1 MTIQKIVDTALKES
15 GLENTK
21 IFIDYCQLEEDKEN
35 YVNYMYS
42 SIISRKDIPDSSD
55 SHFGACKKLYDFSE
69 SLKHKLPDDV
79 KSDIYILSN
88 INEYRCNVFPFIL
101 ELRFI
106 KDKNLNS
113 KNNVNIP
120 GQMSLF

>member
-1 MTIQKIVDTALKES
+1 MTIQQIVDTALKES

-21 IFIDYCQLEEDKEN
+21 IFIDYCQLEEDREN
-35 YVNYMYS
+35 YIDYMYS
-42 SIISRKDIPDSSD
+42 SIISKKDLPDSLS

-69 SLKHKLPDDV
+69 SLKSKLPEDV
-79 KSDIYILSN
+79 KTDVYILSN

-106 KDKNLNS
+106 KDKSLNN
-113 KNNVNIP
+113 KNVNIP

>member
-1 MTIQKIVDTALKES
+1 MTIQQIVDTALKES

-21 IFIDYCQLEEDKEN
+21 IFIDYCQTEEDKEN
-35 YVNYMYS
+35 YIDYMYS
-42 SIISRKDIPDSSD
+42 SIISKKDLSD
-55 SHFGACKKLYDFSE
+55 SLNSHFDARKKLYDFSE
-69 SLKHKLPDDV
+69 SLKSKLPDDV

-88 INEYRCNVFPFIL
+88 INEYKCNVYPFIL

-106 KDKNLNS
+106 KDKSSNN
-113 KNNVNIP
+113 KNVNIP

>member
-1 MTIQKIVDTALKES
+1 MTIQQIVDTALKES

-21 IFIDYCQLEEDKEN
+21 IFIDYCQLEEDREN
-35 YVNYMYS
+35 YIDYMYS
-42 SIISRKDIPDSSD
+42 SIISKKDLPDSLNSNFD
-55 SHFGACKKLYDFSE
+55 ARKKLYDFSE
-69 SLKHKLPDDV
+69 SLKRKLPDDV

-88 INEYRCNVFPFIL
+88 INEYKCNVFPFIL

-106 KDKNLNS
+106 KDKSLNN
-113 KNNVNIP
+113 KNVNIP